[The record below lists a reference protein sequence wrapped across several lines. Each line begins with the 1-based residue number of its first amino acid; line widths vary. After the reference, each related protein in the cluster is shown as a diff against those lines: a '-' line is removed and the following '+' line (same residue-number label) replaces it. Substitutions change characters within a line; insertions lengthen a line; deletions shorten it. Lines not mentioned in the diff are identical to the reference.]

1 MHVPTATKANA
12 GRKLPS
18 QSPLGIAASMAQ
30 SVCGMMITRM
40 TSVKN
45 PNRYVQMV
53 CMRIS
58 ISWLNS
64 TETKTSATKCP
75 LDQVLGNDLLV
86 RHKIIFHE
94 RVQDDGACAVSS
106 VNCPFVMSMAAG
118 FSSGLSSNVVIRPKI
133 S

>member
-64 TETKTSATKCP
+64 TETKTSVEP
-75 LDQVLGNDLLV
+75 LSYIHYLTFSG
-86 RHKIIFHE
+86 II
-94 RVQDDGACAVSS
+94 G
-106 VNCPFVMSMAAG
+106 
-118 FSSGLSSNVVIRPKI
+118 I
-133 S
+133 